1 MPYIRPTENGKTDK
15 IDLSQTLFV
24 SELLIPGSSDKKKKT
39 TSTTDTRSEAG
50 IITPVSTLLKPL
62 NSEYGKVLPGWST
75 TGLMAIFIALF
86 GVFLIILIEIWNQSI
101 ILY

>member
-1 MPYIRPTENGKTDK
+1 MSKKN
-15 IDLSQTLFV
+15 V
-24 SELLIPGSSDKKKKT
+24 SSS
-39 TSTTDTRSEAG
+39 SSG
-50 IITPVSTLLKPL
+50 GLVTPVSSLLKPL